1 MEKQYEDHLFFK
13 SIDTL
18 SDMAILSILWIL
30 GCLPIL
36 TIGAS
41 TTALLY
47 VAGKKVGGKKPKIVA
62 DFIKSY
68 KENFV
73 QSLLITLIL
82 GIMWFSSTIYFMM
95 GGSSLKEGFN
105 LSLIIMILV
114 AFEVMMI
121 SIYMCALLAKYELNT
136 FTIIRNSF
144 LFTHAYFLESIK
156 AFGVIVSMLF
166 CLLMVPGLLIILPG
180 AIALTASYFVHQS
193 ILKFRERQETLKELN
208 EEGLDF

>member
-121 SIYMCALLAKYELNT
+121 SIYM
-136 FTIIRNSF
+136 
-144 LFTHAYFLESIK
+144 
-156 AFGVIVSMLF
+156 
-166 CLLMVPGLLIILPG
+166 
-180 AIALTASYFVHQS
+180 
-193 ILKFRERQETLKELN
+193 
-208 EEGLDF
+208 